1 MGAEWYAGIMRVL
14 IVGCGYVGLA
24 LGAELVRQGH
34 AVFGL
39 RRSPHAAAEMEAA
52 GLRPLIADIAQPG
65 QLAGLPADYDWV
77 VNTVSAAGGGV
88 EEYRAAYLEG
98 ARCLI
103 EWLSPR
109 PPRKFVYTSSTGVY
123 GQTDGSLVDEF
134 SLTDPA
140 AATARIL
147 VAAEGVFLTAAREQ
161 SFPAV
166 VLRLAGIYGPGR
178 GYWLRQFL
186 HGEARI
192 EGDGSRILNMIH
204 RDDVVGAIL
213 AALRRGRPGECYN
226 GVDNEPVSQLALFK
240 WLVARHG
247 GALPPAVPVNPASER
262 KRGLTNK
269 RVTNR
274 KLRSELG
281 YEFKYPTFREGLL
294 AV

>member
-1 MGAEWYAGIMRVL
+1 MELLRRLTAGWSTGDGRTL
-14 IVGCGYVGLA
+14 FLVGDPMQSIYLFREANVGLFLQIRA
-24 LGAELVRQGH
+24 HGLGEVMLEPLALVANFRSRPEVVDWINATFAPVLPAHDAPDLGAVRYSPS
-34 AVFGL
+34 
-39 RRSPHAAAEMEAA
+39 RSTRAAHAAAGVHFSVLAEA
-52 GLRPLIADIAQPG
+52 
-65 QLAGLPADYDWV
+65 
-77 VNTVSAAGGGV
+77 SAAA
-88 EEYRAAYLEG
+88 E
-98 ARCLI
+98 ARH
-103 EWLSPR
+103 
-109 PPRKFVYTSSTGVY
+109 V
-123 GQTDGSLVDEF
+123 
-134 SLTDPA
+134 
-140 AATARIL
+140 ATL
-147 VAAEGVFLTAAREQ
+147 VAEEQ
-161 SFPAV
+161 
-166 VLRLAGIYGPGR
+166 R
-178 GYWLRQFL
+178 L